1 MDALG
6 AVTQTTYGANTVS
19 TKAYANAIGVAGWQA
34 ADFTPARV
42 LGTVQGSGQDRVT
55 VQTLDGAGRVVRTV
69 DAAGYV
75 VGREYDGT
83 GQLQHV
89 VEYALQAGTPSA
101 QDRHTRYTYDGAG
114 RLVGKTDALGGQQ
127 YHTYD
132 ALGNRIA
139 FTDEVGAA

>member
-1 MDALG
+1 M
-6 AVTQTTYGANTVS
+6 
-19 TKAYANAIGVAGWQA
+19 
-34 ADFTPARV
+34 
-42 LGTVQGSGQDRVT
+42 
-55 VQTLDGAGRVVRTV
+55 QTLDGAGRVVRTV

-139 FTDEVGAA
+139 FTNEVGAAWTYAYDLAGRLIREVSPPVADGPSGIVTLTGYDLFGNLVSRTEA